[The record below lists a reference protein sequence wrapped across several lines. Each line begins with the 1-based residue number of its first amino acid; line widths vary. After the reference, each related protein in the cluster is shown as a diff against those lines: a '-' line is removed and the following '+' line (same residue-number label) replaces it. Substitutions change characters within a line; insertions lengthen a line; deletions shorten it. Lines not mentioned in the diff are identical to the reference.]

1 MAWSVNTCRECRV
14 IVFLSAS
21 SRVFMHPR
29 TLGLLGAPPCKRNQ
43 MGPSYHPACNPYSHC
58 AMCGFLEIA
67 FLVETVLV
75 SPQTGRRRR
84 RSLHYLF
91 PGNLRK
97 VYSQEE
103 NQQNKLLYFIIH
115 SSAIREQWPPL
126 GNMLEP
132 YSDIVLGRE
141 V

>member
-84 RSLHYLF
+84 SLHYPF

-103 NQQNKLLYFIIH
+103 NQHHKLLYI
-115 SSAIREQWPPL
+115 L
-126 GNMLEP
+126 
-132 YSDIVLGRE
+132 VLSESNGRHWGTCWNHTQTYFWGGRSK
-141 V
+141 